1 MVDAHEPA
9 LLMSI
14 WNDSEAAIIRELLAS
29 HGIECSVSSQVP
41 HSVMPLTVDGL
52 GEIRI
57 HVPAPLLEEAQVI
70 VAAYREVAPTAPDSA
85 PPPQGVLL
93 PMSHTLR
100 APTRIDLA
108 GGTLDIWP
116 IFLLLD
122 QPVTVNVAIDLHAV
136 VEVSPLKDGRIEL
149 ISEDLDLYREAKD
162 TAALAGEGSLPLPAR
177 LVRSFAPD
185 GGVRMRTRATAPAGS
200 GLGGSSALAAGM
212 AVALSRLAGEKPTG
226 DIHALAR
233 RLANLE
239 AQVLRIPTGVQDYYP
254 ALLGGVLKLTFA
266 AEGITTQ
273 RLPVN
278 PEALAQRLVL
288 VYEGATR
295 SSGLSN
301 LDMLRRFLGDEGD
314 TRDAMA
320 AVAQAATDLA
330 EALVVGDL
338 DAAGKAMGREMTAR
352 RRLSPTIMT
361 PATERLFTAAATA
374 GALGAKVCGAGGG
387 GCSVYWAAA
396 GRHRQLA
403 AALTAAGG
411 QVLPFQVEPR
421 GLLEGAPAK

>member
-1 MVDAHEPA
+1 MVDAREPA
-9 LLMSI
+9 FLLSI
-14 WNDSEAAIIRELLAS
+14 WNDSEAEIIRELLAS

-52 GEIRI
+52 GEIRV
-57 HVPAPLLEEAQVI
+57 HVPAPLLEEARRI
-70 VAAYREVAPTAPDSA
+70 VDAYRELAPATSEGAPS
-85 PPPQGVLL
+85 PRGELL
-93 PMSHTLR
+93 SMSHTVH

-116 IFLLLD
+116 IYLLLD
-122 QPVTVNVAIDLHAV
+122 RPVTVNVAIDLHAV
-136 VEVSPLKDGRIEL
+136 VEVCPLKDRRIEL
-149 ISEDLDLYREAKD
+149 LSEDLDLRREAMD
-162 TAALAGEGSLPLPAR
+162 PAALVGEGPLPLPAR

-185 GGVRMRTRATAPAGS
+185 GGVRLRTRATAPAGS
-200 GLGGSSALAAGM
+200 GLGGSSALAAGI
-212 AVALSRLAGEKPTG
+212 AVALGRLAREKPPE
-226 DIHALAR
+226 DVHALAR

-266 AEGITTQ
+266 AEGITAH
-273 RLPVN
+273 RLPVD
-278 PEALAQRLVL
+278 PEALAERLVL

-301 LDMLRRFLGDEGD
+301 LDMLRRFLGDDGD

-320 AVAQAATDLA
+320 GVAQAAADLA
-330 EALVVGDL
+330 EALATGDL
-338 DAAGKAMGREMTAR
+338 DAAGKAMGREMAAR
-352 RRLSPTIMT
+352 RRLSPTVMT
-361 PATERLFTAAATA
+361 PVSERLFAAATTA

-396 GRHRQLA
+396 GGHRQLA

-411 QVLPFQVEPR
+411 QILPFQVEPR
-421 GLLEGAPAK
+421 GLLAAAPAE